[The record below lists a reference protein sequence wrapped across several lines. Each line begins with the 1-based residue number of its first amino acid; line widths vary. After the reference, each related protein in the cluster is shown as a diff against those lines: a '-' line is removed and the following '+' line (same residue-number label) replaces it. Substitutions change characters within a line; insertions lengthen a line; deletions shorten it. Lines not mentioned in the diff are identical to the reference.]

1 MLQASFISNTS
12 STTFHLLADNSTVG
26 SLISSITANCSSSN
40 LSSSSSTSA
49 IPLNTSDPN
58 SPKPEQAIQYYRAS
72 SVVLTLDG
80 YNNTAVF
87 SDDANAVDTPLPTGI
102 DTTLLY
108 CLNET
113 IGLAVPLV
121 DGAGARWPTGP
132 GAAAISLFWI
142 VWFLLGNMI

>member
-1 MLQASFISNTS
+1 MVQANFLSNVTG
-12 STTFHLLADNSTVG
+12 TTFHLLADNATVT
-26 SLISSITANCSSSN
+26 SLLSSIGTNCSSSN
-40 LSSSSSTSA
+40 LSPSSSTSA
-49 IPLNTSDPN
+49 TPLNTSDP
-58 SPKPEQAIQYYRAS
+58 SAPKPEQAIQYYRAS

-87 SDDANAVDTPLPTGI
+87 SSDSNAVDTPLPTGI
-102 DTTLLY
+102 DTTLLN

-121 DGAGARWPTGP
+121 DGTGARWSTGP

-142 VWFLLGNMI
+142 LWFLLGNMI